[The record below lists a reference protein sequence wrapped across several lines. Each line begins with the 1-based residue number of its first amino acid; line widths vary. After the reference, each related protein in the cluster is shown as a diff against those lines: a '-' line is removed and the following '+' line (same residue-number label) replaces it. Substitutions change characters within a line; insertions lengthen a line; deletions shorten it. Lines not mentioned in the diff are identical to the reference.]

1 MATKNTDVKKDQTMM
16 VQEEEFG
23 GLCRIIEYHRTRA
36 LAAVNGEHL
45 QMCWQVGAY
54 LSVRLESGSWGDG
67 TVRALADYIKRNHP
81 SMKGYGKSN
90 LYNMVKFYRE
100 YSSEDFLG
108 LLKRYSDHVAPVG
121 QLVSSA
127 IVQPAAGQSV
137 EEAIVQ
143 PVAGQIPDVLQMI
156 TYTHHTIIL
165 NRCQN
170 PQERLFYIL
179 YASHERLGKR
189 ELEHCISSQ
198 TYENLLGGDKKNF
211 SEVMLQR
218 YPSAGVMFKDTLMLD
233 FLALPPKATEPRIH
247 KAINGHM
254 KEFLLE
260 MGKEDMI
267 FVQDEYPVKVGGK
280 TFHLDFLFYHRIL
293 HCYVGVELKAGEF
306 SPRDQGQLEFYLS
319 YLDKD
324 IKRPEENP
332 SIGILLC
339 REANRAVVEYA
350 LSKSLSP
357 TMVAEYK
364 RILIPKEVLQ
374 KSLDEFVDF
383 SFKS

>member
-81 SMKGYGKSN
+81 SLKGYGKSN

-211 SEVMLQR
+211 SE
-218 YPSAGVMFKDTLMLD
+218 
-233 FLALPPKATEPRIH
+233 PRIH

-267 FVQDEYPVKVGGK
+267 FVQDEYPVKVG
-280 TFHLDFLFYHRIL
+280 
-293 HCYVGVELKAGEF
+293 
-306 SPRDQGQLEFYLS
+306 
-319 YLDKD
+319 
-324 IKRPEENP
+324 NW
-332 SIGILLC
+332 
-339 REANRAVVEYA
+339 
-350 LSKSLSP
+350 
-357 TMVAEYK
+357 
-364 RILIPKEVLQ
+364 
-374 KSLDEFVDF
+374 
-383 SFKS
+383 SFT